1 MENTLDYF
9 PIAWGVMR
17 SGMYLTC
24 INRYLTPDETAYIV
38 EDSTSRVI
46 FASARCPNRNPDPAD
61 PGLPASI
68 CRGW

>member
-38 EDSTSRVI
+38 EDSTS
-46 FASARCPNRNPDPAD
+46 ASFSRPRRCPKPKP
-61 PGLPASI
+61 
-68 CRGW
+68 